1 VPVWTPGEA
10 VRQDVPLTLDAATP
24 PGDYRLILVVY
35 DLATGHPLPINGQD
49 AVPIGWVR
57 AR

>member
-1 VPVWTPGEA
+1 